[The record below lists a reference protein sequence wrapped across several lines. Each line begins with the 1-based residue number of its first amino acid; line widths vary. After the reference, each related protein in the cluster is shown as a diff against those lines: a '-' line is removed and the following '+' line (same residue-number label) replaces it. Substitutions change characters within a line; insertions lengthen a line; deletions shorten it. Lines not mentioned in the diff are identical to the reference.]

1 MKKVV
6 LLDGYIDEPSC
17 LGVSPYIS
25 PQVRYVYGAL
35 LLAGLKEEQIHYL
48 TADQAREFLPG
59 GDWLI
64 VIGGTT
70 VPGRYLGGKPLTLKE
85 MEIMALENTSED
97 KWLLG
102 PVVEAGL
109 RPPGYDNYIGEEIIQ
124 GIMGRLGEPREFSIE
139 LLKEVALRGAGLI
152 IRHPRFPYVVAEL
165 ETYRGCLRSSHCSF
179 CSERFRRFRYVRP
192 AEDVIREAVEL
203 GKRGAR
209 YFRLGCQPDL
219 LSYADGRKNTLRR
232 LYSGIREGV
241 PGLKV
246 LHLDNVEPGA
256 LAGRKDAAE
265 LLGII
270 TRFNTP
276 GDIASFGLESA
287 DPEVI
292 RANNIGVTPEQC
304 KKAVELVNKIGGER
318 ENGLPKLLPGLNFL
332 HGLQGESEKTREL
345 NLGFLRE
352 LVEEGFL
359 LRRIN
364 IRQVIAHA
372 GYKKKAVTKG
382 AFERYKETINREIN
396 RPMLE
401 KVFPR
406 GLVFQEV
413 IPEKVEGNLTFG
425 RFLGTY
431 PVRIGIPGQ
440 KELYQPLRVKIIDHG
455 FRSLTGIQYPF
466 NINQAERE
474 ELLALPGVGK
484 KRAAEIILQRPFTDL
499 GDMRK
504 RLEKEL
510 VEKIEVI
517 IDCF

>member
-1 MKKVV
+1 VEKVV

-35 LLAGLKEEQIHYL
+35 LRAGLKEEQIHYL
-48 TADQAREFLPG
+48 TADQARDYLPA
-59 GDWLI
+59 GDWLL

-85 MEIMALENTSED
+85 MESLVFKNSSAE
-97 KWLLG
+97 KWLMG

-109 RPPGYDNYIGEEIIQ
+109 RPPGYDHYIGEEIIQ
-124 GIMGRLGEPREFSIE
+124 EIMGRFGEPGEFSIKT
-139 LLKEVALRGAGLI
+139 LKEVALRGAGLI
-152 IRHPRFPYVVAEL
+152 SRHPRYPYVVCEL
-165 ETYRGCLRSSHCSF
+165 ETYRGCLRSSHCFF
-179 CSERFRRFRYVRP
+179 CSERFRMFRYVRP
-192 AEDVIREAVEL
+192 AEDVISEAVEL

-219 LSYADGRKNTLRR
+219 LSYSDGRKNTLGR

-256 LAGRKDAAE
+256 LARRKDAPE
-265 LLGII
+265 LLDII

-287 DPEVI
+287 DLEVI
-292 RANNIGVTPEQC
+292 RANNIGVIPEEC
-304 KKAVELVNKIGGER
+304 KKAVELVNRMGAIR

-332 HGLQGESEKTREL
+332 HGLQGESEKTMEL
-345 NLGFLRE
+345 NLEFLRD
-352 LVEEGFL
+352 LVGEGFL

-364 IRQVIAHA
+364 IRQVIAHG
-372 GYKKKAVTKG
+372 GYKKKVLAKG
-382 AFERYKETINREIN
+382 VFERYKETINREIN

-406 GLVFQEV
+406 GLVFKEV

-425 RFLGTY
+425 RPLGTY

-440 KELYQPLRVKIIDHG
+440 KELYKPLQVKIIDHG
-455 FRSLTGIQYPF
+455 FRSMTGIHYPF

-474 ELLALPGVGK
+474 ELLALPGIGK
-484 KRAAEIILQRPFTDL
+484 KRAAGIILQRPFSNLEDL
-499 GDMRK
+499 RN

-510 VEKIEVI
+510 VEKLEEI